1 MPERGTMSHGVTT
14 PPRVRI
20 APSPTGDPHI
30 GTAYIALF
38 NYVFAKKHGGK
49 FIIRIEDTDRTRYRA
64 ESEAMILD
72 AIKWFGIQWD
82 EGPDIGGPY
91 GPYKQ
96 SERLPLY
103 QKAASTLIE
112 KEHAYRCFCTVERL
126 DKLREVQNANKLPP
140 GYDRHCRSVSKEESD
155 KRAQAG
161 EKHTVRFKMPTSGV
175 TAFDDQIRGKVEFE
189 NARLDDLVLLKA
201 DGYPTYHLASVVDD
215 NAMKITHVIR
225 GEEWVSSTPKHVLL
239 YEAFG
244 WQAPSF
250 THLNLLRNTDKSKIS
265 KRKNPTS
272 ILYYRRKG
280 ILPVALRNFLALMG
294 WSLGGDQEIFSTE
307 TMIENFTWER
317 FSLGGPVF
325 DLTKLLWMN
334 SQYLKELSDDTWVQ
348 ILRDQVFNENY
359 LKQIIPLVKERVQS
373 LEEFVPNAD
382 FFFSGDLNYENTPI
396 LPKGL
401 SGKIVADW
409 FSDVLEA
416 FENLDEWSAPKIKEV
431 MENFI
436 SQAKIKPKDLFMS
449 MRVAVSGTLIS
460 PPLMETIQVLGKE
473 MVRRRMRLAMAYL
486 KAQKEPVPAQPKPEK
501 A

>member
-1 MPERGTMSHGVTT
+1 MSHAVTT

-72 AIKWFGIQWD
+72 AIKWFGIEWD

-103 QKAASTLIE
+103 QKAAQTLID
-112 KEHAYRCFCTVERL
+112 KGAAYRCFCTTERL

-140 GYDRHCRSVSKEESD
+140 GYDRHCRTLTQEESD
-155 KRAQAG
+155 QRAAKG
-161 EKHTVRFKMPTSGV
+161 EKFTVRFKMPTQGV

-201 DGYPTYHLASVVDD
+201 DGFPTYHLASVVDD

-244 WQAPSF
+244 WPAPSF

-280 ILPVALRNFLALMG
+280 ILPAALRNFLALMG
-294 WSLGGDQEIFSTE
+294 WSLGGDQEIFSTQ

-334 SQYLKELSDDTWVQ
+334 SQYLKELPDETWVKMLQ
-348 ILRDQVFNENY
+348 EQVFNESY
-359 LKQIIPLVKERVQS
+359 LKQIIPLVKERVQA
-373 LEEFVPNAD
+373 LEEFIPNAD
-382 FFFSGDLNYENTPI
+382 FFFAGDLKYDNTPI

-401 SGKIVADW
+401 SGKAVAGW
-409 FSDVLEA
+409 FSEVLDGLEA
-416 FENLDEWSAPKIKEV
+416 LDEWTVANIKSVMESVVSQQKIK
-431 MENFI
+431 
-436 SQAKIKPKDLFMS
+436 AKDLFMP
-449 MRVAVSGTLIS
+449 MRVAVSGTLVS
-460 PPLMETIQVLGKE
+460 PPLMETIHVLGKE
-473 MVRRRMRLAMAYL
+473 MVRRRVRLAMDYL
-486 KAQKEPVPAQPKPEK
+486 KAQKEPVSAPSHP
-501 A
+501 